1 MGKNIVEVIVTNSY
15 DDLLLGRKTIVG
27 EILVIDTDR
36 LKEILKYEQENNLD
50 LIKVHKYLKRAE
62 VEV

>member
-1 MGKNIVEVIVTNSY
+1 MGKNVVEVIVTNSY
-15 DDLLLGRKTIVG
+15 DDLLLGRRTIVG

-36 LKEILKYEQENNLD
+36 LKEMLKYEQESNFD